1 MIGERCLGPN
11 EALRSYAISPQ
22 SKQAYKRRMTRPPLR
37 TRFVL
42 AALIIM
48 LAAGFA
54 DWGLLAPDSPLE
66 AFLDVAI
73 AGGSA
78 AAALLPFMLS

>member
-1 MIGERCLGPN
+1 M
-11 EALRSYAISPQ
+11 
-22 SKQAYKRRMTRPPLR
+22 KQLPLR

-42 AALIIM
+42 AALLIM
-48 LAAGFA
+48 ITAGIA
-54 DWGLLAPDSPLE
+54 DWGLLALDSPFE

-78 AAALLPFMLS
+78 TAVLLPFMLS

>member
-1 MIGERCLGPN
+1 M
-11 EALRSYAISPQ
+11 
-22 SKQAYKRRMTRPPLR
+22 KQTPFR

-42 AALIIM
+42 AAVMVM

-54 DWGLLAPDSPLE
+54 DWGLLEPDNPFE

-78 AAALLPFMLS
+78 TAALLPFMIS

>member
-1 MIGERCLGPN
+1 M
-11 EALRSYAISPQ
+11 
-22 SKQAYKRRMTRPPLR
+22 KQTPLR

-42 AALIIM
+42 AAVMVM

-54 DWGLLAPDSPLE
+54 DWGLLEPDNPFE

-78 AAALLPFMLS
+78 TAALLPFMIS